1 MQTAQP
7 HMGNLQFIFVNL
19 HGPYHYLLFFASHTC
34 FNQSEHLCRLIINA
48 QVEKS
53 YYTYELCRVQH
64 VSFEPMKKKRDHYI
78 CTVWSKYV
86 LVRNT
91 RVRAPLEA
99 KSSQP

>member
-7 HMGNLQFIFVNL
+7 HMRSLQIAFEYL
-19 HGPYHYLLFFASHTC
+19 HGPYHDSVFFASHTC
-34 FNQSEHLCRLIINA
+34 FSQSEHLCRLVSKRA
-48 QVEKS
+48 GRKKS

-64 VSFEPMKKKRDHYI
+64 VSFDLMKKKPR
-78 CTVWSKYV
+78 TVWSKSV

-91 RVRAPLEA
+91 RVRVPLEA